1 MENRYPELFQP
12 FHIGKITIKNKV
24 VMSPMLS
31 IGWFDEQSVISD
43 RMIDYYVERA
53 KGGVGAVFTCG
64 NVPDAHLERCA
75 FTISPF
81 AAPERFVAQV
91 RKLAQALHQYDTKLF
106 VQIWFGLGR
115 VAFSEFMEDQPVA
128 VSEGPNRWKPEVTCR
143 EMTTEEVYGLIQ
155 AVVDGAKLIYE
166 AGADGIDINGAY
178 GGYMGDQFTTDVF
191 NHRTDEFGGSMD
203 GQLRVLTEIV
213 KRIKAETASD
223 YPVTCR
229 LGTKHYMRAERQA
242 AVPGEVYTEYG
253 RDVDESIAMAK
264 KLEAAGYDA
273 FLMGNGSYDSFHWL
287 YPPMY
292 HKEGLWLDDFAPLT
306 AQVKIPV
313 IGPGKILQPQM
324 ANDAIAQG
332 KVTAVA
338 IGRALLADPNWV
350 NKAAA
355 DKAEE
360 IRPCIG
366 CNAGCIG
373 RIFAGQTMLCAVNA
387 DLFHEA
393 EQALIPAESPK
404 RVEIIG
410 GGVAG
415 MEAARIAA
423 ARGHKVTIYE
433 AGAQLGGATLAA
445 NVPDYK
451 AASRRLLDWF
461 ARELQNTGVEVKL
474 NCPITSRQAA
484 GLDAD
489 VVVVSTGAN
498 AKIPPI
504 PGVHN
509 ANVITAVDMLLG
521 KAPVGQ
527 KVVVVGGGQV
537 GCEVAYEM
545 LRDGKEVSV
554 VECLDGLASGGT
566 EPISA
571 AVVLMLRDLLD
582 YNHADV
588 HLSTSVK
595 EIKEDVVVIETN
607 GVQRELPADTVVLA
621 VGYTA
626 NDALYTALK
635 DCGKELYLIG
645 DAKKSPG
652 NIMHAIADGNA
663 VGRKI

>member
-1 MENRYPELFQP
+1 MEAKYPELFQP
-12 FHIGKITIKNKV
+12 FQIGKVTIKNKV

-64 NVPDAHLERCA
+64 NVPDAHLERCP

-115 VAFSEFMEDQPVA
+115 VAFSEFMADQPVA

-155 AVVDGAKLIYE
+155 SVVEGAKLIYE

-178 GGYMGDQFTTDVF
+178 GGYMGDQFTTDAF

-203 GQLRVLTEIV
+203 AQLRVLTEIV
-213 KRIKAETASD
+213 KRIKKETAPD

-253 RDVDESIAMAK
+253 RDVEESVAMAK
-264 KLEAAGYDA
+264 KLEEAGYDA
-273 FLMGNGSYDSFHWL
+273 FLMGNGAYDSFHWL

-306 AQVKIPV
+306 AQVHIPV

-324 ANDAIAQG
+324 ANDAIAQK

-355 DKAEE
+355 GKAEE

-393 EQALIPAESPK
+393 EQALIPAETPK
-404 RVEIIG
+404 KVAILG
-410 GGVAG
+410 GGIAG

-433 AGAQLGGATLAA
+433 AGSQLGGATLAA

-451 AASRRLLDWF
+451 AASRRLLQWF
-461 ARELQNTGVEVKL
+461 EREIQKAGVEVKL
-474 NCPITSRQAA
+474 NSPVSAEQAVA
-484 GLDAD
+484 LDAD
-489 VVVVSTGAN
+489 VLVVATGAD

-504 PGVHN
+504 PGVQN
-509 ANVITAVDMLLG
+509 GNVMTAVDVLLN
-521 KAPVGQ
+521 KAPVGEH
-527 KVVVVGGGQV
+527 VVVIGGGQV
-537 GCEVAYEM
+537 GCESAYEL
-545 LRDGKEVSV
+545 LRQGKQVSV
-554 VECLDGLASGGT
+554 VECLPALVSGGT
-566 EPISA
+566 EAISA
-571 AVVLMLRDLLD
+571 AVVLMLQDLLN
-582 YNHADV
+582 YYKADIHV
-588 HLSTSVK
+588 SSSVK
-595 EIKEDVVVIETN
+595 EIKAHTVVIESG
-607 GVQRELPADTVVLA
+607 GVQSELPADTVVLA
-621 VGYTA
+621 VGYRA

-635 DCGKELYLIG
+635 DCGKPVYLIG
-645 DAKKSPG
+645 DAQKSPG
-652 NIMHAIADGNA
+652 NILHAVADGNA